1 MMGDGQEQTLRC
13 ALIGKLQRDTILPVS
28 GPPAIDVLG
37 GNLTYAA
44 VGMHLWEEKAG
55 LLAKINADFPQAWL
69 KQFEN
74 WGFDTQGIKVAP
86 EGMDMRRFVAYS
98 NPQSP
103 HYEAPITYFAE
114 RELAFPPKLLEYYSG
129 GVKLCSKTQYDP
141 WSIRISDIPAAYQEV
156 SAVHICPIDYIS
168 HATLPT
174 ILRGEHVQT
183 ITMSP
188 APGYMD
194 PVFWDEMPGLLSD
207 LTAFMAGED
216 EVRQLFQGCSN
227 DLWEIAKQLSDYG
240 PEYVLIRL
248 KDWGQY
254 LYDGVSGRRRVV
266 PSYPVQVV
274 DPSGAADAFA
284 GGFLAVYSQTYDPL
298 EAALCG
304 NIAASLVLEGC
315 GPFFALS
322 AMSGLKEARLAALRD
337 MVSEV

>member
-1 MMGDGQEQTLRC
+1 MGDGQEQTLRC

-44 VGMHLWEEKAG
+44 VGMHLWGEKAG
-55 LLAKINADFPQAWL
+55 LLAKTNADFPEAWL
-69 KQFEN
+69 KRFED
-74 WGFDTQGIKVAP
+74 WEFDLQGIKVAP
-86 EGMDMRRFVAYS
+86 EGMDMRWFVAYS
-98 NPQSP
+98 DPQST
-103 HYEAPITYFAE
+103 HYEEPVTYFAE
-114 RELAFPPKLLEYYSG
+114 RELAFPPNLLEYYSG
-129 GVKLCSKTQYDP
+129 GVKRCSKTQYDP
-141 WSIRISDIPAAYQEV
+141 GSIRISDIPAVYQEV
-156 SAVHICPIDYIS
+156 SAVHICPIDYMS

-174 ILRGEHVQT
+174 ILSSGRTQT

-207 LTAFMAGED
+207 LTAFIAGED
-216 EVRQLFQGCSN
+216 EVRRLFQGRSY

-266 PSYPVQVV
+266 PSYPVRVA
-274 DPSGAADAFA
+274 DPTGAADAFA

-304 NIAASLVLEGC
+304 NIAASFVLEGC

-322 AMSGLKEARLAALRD
+322 AMPGLKEARLAALRD